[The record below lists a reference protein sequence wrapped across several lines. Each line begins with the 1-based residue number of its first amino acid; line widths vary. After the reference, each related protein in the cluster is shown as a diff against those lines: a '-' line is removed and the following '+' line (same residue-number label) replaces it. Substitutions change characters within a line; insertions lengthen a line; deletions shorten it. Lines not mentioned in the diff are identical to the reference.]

1 MPDPLPKRL
10 IEVDFPMKKVSEQA
24 RREKSIRH
32 GHISTLHI
40 WWARRPLAACRSIVL
55 AGLLPDPNDVNCSQF
70 FRDAALRALAPLPG
84 RMRPADDRLGLRQ
97 SILDFIADFSDWD
110 RSADPTYL
118 RAARAL
124 VAAAYPDGRPTVLDP
139 FAGGGAIPLEA
150 LRVGADAWAS
160 DVNPVAVLLE
170 KVVLEYVPRYG
181 EKLAEGVRRWGA
193 WISEQAQ
200 AELGTFY
207 PSDPDGSVPIAYI
220 WARTAV
226 CEGPGCGA
234 RVPLMRGMWLS
245 KKSRRTAALELLVTG
260 KDIEFGVKQGISAG
274 EVRPGTMRRGSLTCP
289 VCGHTT
295 PVASVRQQAR
305 NRGLPERLVAVVTT
319 TPGTQGR
326 KYRLPTPADLAAVAA
341 AQAELERRK
350 TEHEGP
356 LSLVPD
362 EPLPPHG
369 TIGFRVQGYGLKT
382 WGDLFTS
389 RQALALTTLAR
400 LVRQSRRLCADEVG
414 DPGLGDAIVTCLGL
428 ALDRM
433 VDRLSVQSTWRP
445 QADQEKVEHAFTRQ
459 ALPMTWDFAE
469 GNPLSAGTA
478 SWADAFEPP
487 ALLIHDLAAYL
498 TVTGGAYVANATA
511 LPAGDGSAASVIT
524 DPPYY
529 DAVPYADLSDFFYV
543 WLRRSLLEVHPDLLA
558 SRLTQKEEEIVVNP
572 AAIADGQRKVGSF
585 FEAKMAEAFH
595 EARRVLADDGI
606 AIVVFAH
613 KSTSGWEAMLQA
625 LVSAGWTVTGSWP
638 IDTEMGSRLRAMNSA
653 ALASSIH
660 LVCRPRPLT
669 AGVGDWGSILR
680 DLQPRVDEWMR
691 RLSKEGVVGADAIF
705 ACLGPAIELFSKYE
719 RVETA
724 SGEPVPLGGRAATGD
739 DYLSQVWGAVSR
751 AALRTIFEEA
761 EATGFEPDGRLAAVW
776 LWTVAAPMAARNGA
790 TKTEEDQLDE
800 ADDEAPTALE
810 KLDGFVLPYDTAR
823 KLAQPLG
830 ADLQILTREPGA
842 AFEVKG
848 SSARLLPVGERRK
861 FLLNADGEAVPSPPK
876 RGGQVEL
883 FAETLPPAPTGAV
896 RPASTTFDRVS
907 QAMLLFA
914 DERSDSL
921 RRLLVDDAVG
931 QDGRF
936 WRLADALSK
945 LYPPSS
951 PEKRWVDGVLARKK
965 MLKL

>member
-1 MPDPLPKRL
+1 
-10 IEVDFPMKKVSEQA
+10 
-24 RREKSIRH
+24 
-32 GHISTLHI
+32 
-40 WWARRPLAACRSIVL
+40 
-55 AGLLPDPNDVNCSQF
+55 
-70 FRDAALRALAPLPG
+70 
-84 RMRPADDRLGLRQ
+84 
-97 SILDFIADFSDWD
+97 
-110 RSADPTYL
+110 
-118 RAARAL
+118 
-124 VAAAYPDGRPTVLDP
+124 
-139 FAGGGAIPLEA
+139 
-150 LRVGADAWAS
+150 
-160 DVNPVAVLLE
+160 
-170 KVVLEYVPRYG
+170 
-181 EKLAEGVRRWGA
+181 
-193 WISEQAQ
+193 
-200 AELGTFY
+200 
-207 PSDPDGSVPIAYI
+207 
-220 WARTAV
+220 
-226 CEGPGCGA
+226 
-234 RVPLMRGMWLS
+234 
-245 KKSRRTAALELLVTG
+245 
-260 KDIEFGVKQGISAG
+260 
-274 EVRPGTMRRGSLTCP
+274 PGTMRRGSLTCP
-289 VCGHTT
+289 VCRHTT

-319 TPGTQGR
+319 SPGTQGR
-326 KYRLPTPADLAAVAA
+326 NYRLPTQADLAAVEAA
-341 AQAELERRK
+341 KAELEHRK
-350 TEHEGP
+350 GGNEGP

-382 WGDLFTS
+382 WGDLFTA

-400 LVRQSRRLCADEVG
+400 LVRHSRRLSADEVG

-469 GNPLSAGTA
+469 GNPFSAGTA
-478 SWADAFEPP
+478 SWADAYEPP
-487 ALLIHDLAAYL
+487 ALLIQDLAAYL
-498 TVTGGAYVANATA
+498 TTPGGAYLANATA
-511 LPAGDGSAASVIT
+511 LPAGDRSAASVIT

-543 WLRRSLLEVHPDLLA
+543 WLRRSILDVHPDLLA
-558 SRLTQKEEEIVVNP
+558 GRLTQKEEEIVVNP
-572 AAIADGQRKVGSF
+572 AAIVGGHRKLGAF
-585 FEAKMAEAFH
+585 FETKMAEAFH

-625 LVSAGWTVTGSWP
+625 LINAGWTVTSSWP

-653 ALASSIH
+653 ALASSVH
-660 LVCRPRPLT
+660 LACRPRPPN

-705 ACLGPAIELFSKYE
+705 ACLGPAIELYSRYS

-724 SGEPVPLGGRAATGD
+724 SGEVVPLGGHALTGD
-739 DYLSQVWGAVSR
+739 DYLTHVWAAVSR

-776 LWTVAAPMAARNGA
+776 LWTVAGPIAARNGS
-790 TKTEEDQLDE
+790 TKAEEDELDE
-800 ADDEAPTALE
+800 ADDEAPTNPE
-810 KLDGFVLPYDTAR
+810 KLKGFVLPYDTAR

-830 ADLQILTREPGA
+830 ADLQVLTREPGA
-842 AFEVKG
+842 AFEIKG
-848 SSARLLPVGERRK
+848 SSARLRPVGERRK
-861 FLLNADGEAVPSPPK
+861 YLLNADGDALTPTVK
-876 RGGQVEL
+876 RRGQVEL
-883 FAETLPPAPTGAV
+883 FAESLPPVPVGIV
-896 RPASTTFDRVS
+896 RPAATTFDRVS

-921 RRLLVDDAVG
+921 RRLLVDEGVG
-931 QDGRF
+931 QDSRF